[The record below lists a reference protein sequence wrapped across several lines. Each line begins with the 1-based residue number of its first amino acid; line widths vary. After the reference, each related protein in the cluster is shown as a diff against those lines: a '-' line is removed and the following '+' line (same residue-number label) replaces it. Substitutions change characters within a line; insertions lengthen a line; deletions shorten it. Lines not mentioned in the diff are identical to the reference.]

1 MQFAFSLALFIFL
14 YFHVLYKLKRPMMI
28 INVEQVM
35 IFVLEKAAISEKEG
49 RNKHRLL
56 V

>member
-1 MQFAFSLALFIFL
+1 
-14 YFHVLYKLKRPMMI
+14 MI

-35 IFVLEKAAISEKEG
+35 IFVLEKAAISERDRKDKQ
-49 RNKHRLL
+49 KHL